1 MACNPLKVIGH
12 NPIVSFLHP
21 EAKSYLTRFLVRAS
35 SRGPELKK
43 LSTEY
48 QEMHLHIA
56 FRVVVVKKDT
66 FLPRWG
72 PVALKSSYRK
82 ILEESGEGIRILN
95 FYTETRCTSSRRSCC
110 TIKKL

>member
-12 NPIVSFLHP
+12 NPIVSTSFLHP
-21 EAKSYLTRFLVRAS
+21 EAKSYLTRFLVRVS

-72 PVALKSSYRK
+72 L
-82 ILEESGEGIRILN
+82 LH
-95 FYTETRCTSSRRSCC
+95 
-110 TIKKL
+110 